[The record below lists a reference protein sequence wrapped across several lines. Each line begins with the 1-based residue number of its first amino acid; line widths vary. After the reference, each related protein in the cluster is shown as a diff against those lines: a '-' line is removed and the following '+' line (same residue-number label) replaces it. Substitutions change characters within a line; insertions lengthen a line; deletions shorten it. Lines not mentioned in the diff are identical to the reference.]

1 MLGEVGL
8 FSYVAQRYPHE
19 LSGGQRQRVGI
30 ARALA
35 LQPDVIV
42 CDEPVSALDVSIQ
55 GQIINLLKRL
65 QDERGLT
72 YLFIAHDLAVVR
84 HISHRVAVMYLGR
97 IMEIAS
103 RDELYAN
110 PQHPYTRMLLDAAPC
125 RTLSRSGRASPGT
138 RAANCPRPSTGRP
151 GACSAPAARW
161 RPPNAPRR
169 CPPCDLSRMATTAS
183 PASSLIPMLRYI
195 AERILLMIPTLLG
208 VAVLI
213 FFMLRVVPGDIVEIK
228 LRSEGGQVTQAQIET
243 ERTRLGLDKP
253 LMTQLGTWLV
263 GIPTLHLGESMW
275 TGRPV
280 TEEIATRL
288 PVTFQAALMAAIIAT
303 LIAIPLG
310 TLSALYRNTWIDYA
324 LRIVTTAGLAV
335 PGSGSAWS

>member
-1 MLGEVGL
+1 
-8 FSYVAQRYPHE
+8 
-19 LSGGQRQRVGI
+19 
-30 ARALA
+30 
-35 LQPDVIV
+35 
-42 CDEPVSALDVSIQ
+42 
-55 GQIINLLKRL
+55 
-65 QDERGLT
+65 
-72 YLFIAHDLAVVR
+72 
-84 HISHRVAVMYLGR
+84 
-97 IMEIAS
+97 
-103 RDELYAN
+103 
-110 PQHPYTRMLLDAAPC
+110 
-125 RTLSRSGRASPGT
+125 
-138 RAANCPRPSTGRP
+138 
-151 GACSAPAARW
+151 
-161 RPPNAPRR
+161 
-169 CPPCDLSRMATTAS
+169 
-183 PASSLIPMLRYI
+183 MLRYI

-335 PGSGSAWS
+335 PGFWLGMVVILLLLRFFDWIPPVTYTSFFKDPVANLSQMIWPALVVGFRYAAVVSRMVRSSVVEVLREDYIRTARAKGVPEKRVVVRHAIRNALLPAVTVIGLEFAFLMGGLVVTEQVFNLNGIGQLFVQAVTNRDFLIVQNLVLLLAFLFIFINFVVDVLYALLDPRIRYR